1 MLPGMYLEFLLM
13 PEKAV
18 ISLFASSVVGYLG
31 MLWLHSM
38 DSSLAPSEVLPFP
51 FCILTV
57 AGSLLFGPD
66 GVCSDFY
73 SRYSSLP
80 SFLLFL
86 DPAAGGWSLSGCV
99 TFRVELVIPY
109 VG

>member
-1 MLPGMYLEFLLM
+1 M

-18 ISLFASSVVGYLG
+18 ISLFASSLVGYLG
-31 MLWLHSM
+31 MLWLHSV
-38 DSSLAPSEVLPFP
+38 DSSSAPSEVLPFP

-57 AGSLLFGPD
+57 SGSLSLFGPD

-73 SRYSSLP
+73 SSYSSLP

-86 DPAAGGWSLSGCV
+86 DPAAGGWSLAGYV
-99 TFRVELVIPY
+99 TFRVELVLPY

>member
-1 MLPGMYLEFLLM
+1 MLPGMYSEFFLM

-18 ISLFASSVVGYLG
+18 ISLFASSMVGYLG
-31 MLWLHSM
+31 LLWLHSM

-57 AGSLLFGPD
+57 AGSLLFSPER
-66 GVCSDFY
+66 VCSDFY
-73 SRYSSLP
+73 SNYSSLP
-80 SFLLFL
+80 SFFLFL
-86 DPAAGGWSLSGCV
+86 DPAAGGWSLSGLCL
-99 TFRVELVIPY
+99 FQGRVLPY